1 MRTRLLLPLL
11 FISLIALLAACATGP
26 RSIEIPREK
35 LQAALERR
43 FPYEARP
50 AGLFTINVAVPRLRL
65 QPEAN
70 RLLLDF
76 AVEASD
82 RLSRRSTRGNL
93 AVSFGVRY
101 ASSDATVRAVD
112 VRVENID
119 LEGASG
125 ALRAPLQVVGALV
138 AGQLLEGAVLH
149 AFRPEDIAQAR
160 GWTPQSLRVT
170 PTGVLVVLVPPG
182 TGAGVG
188 AGSMR

>member
-11 FISLIALLAACATGP
+11 FASLLAVLAGCATGP
-26 RSIEIPREK
+26 RSVEISSEK

-50 AGLFTINVAVPRLRL
+50 AGLFTVNVAVPRLRL

-101 ASSDATVRAVD
+101 AASDATIRATG
-112 VRVENID
+112 VRVENFG

-125 ALRAPLQVVGALV
+125 AVRAPLQVVGALV
-138 AGQLLEGAVLH
+138 AEQLLEGAVLH
-149 AFRPEDIAQAR
+149 AFRPEDIAKAQ

-170 PTGVLVVLVPPG
+170 STGILVVLMPPG
-182 TGAGVG
+182 A
-188 AGSMR
+188 S